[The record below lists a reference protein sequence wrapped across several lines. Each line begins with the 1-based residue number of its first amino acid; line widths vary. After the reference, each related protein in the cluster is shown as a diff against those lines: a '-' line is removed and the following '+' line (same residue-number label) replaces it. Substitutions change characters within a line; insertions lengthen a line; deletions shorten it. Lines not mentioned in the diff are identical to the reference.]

1 MQDWTSFYNCQQPE
15 FVGNI
20 CGRHSLSEQMTPA
33 ENFAADF
40 WQLTVLWCW
49 HWLSDISVPVH
60 FTPLITISVTLLL
73 SQYHVSL
80 DSGFRKQTNRRT
92 KKKYSAL
99 IRKLKLQRVQ
109 CCRKTDVHD
118 SSLAARWGHSV
129 MLSLCS
135 LEDDNFVQTLS
146 ESIITWLTGRLL
158 NSTPLQ
164 A

>member
-15 FVGNI
+15 FVWNI

-109 CCRKTDVHD
+109 FGVAEKQMFMTHLWLLAEDTVWCWVYVHWRTITSCRHW
-118 SSLAARWGHSV
+118 A
-129 MLSLCS
+129 
-135 LEDDNFVQTLS
+135 NQ
-146 ESIITWLTGRLL
+146 
-158 NSTPLQ
+158 
-164 A
+164 